1 VIVASIR
8 RRRDRKGTRWIVDCR
23 DVPGGRRLTVGTREE
38 AEMLRAEMVRQAQQA
53 QPVPQD
59 RDITLD
65 AFADRWLGQIT
76 VSVEANTLASY
87 RQNLAKHIRPAFGSM
102 KLRAIH
108 RGHVRAL
115 VARKRADG
123 LSGNSVRLI
132 RATLSVML
140 GDAVDDAIIFV
151 NPAAG
156 AGRRGRRRP
165 DMGDQAGQPEKVR
178 VMTYEQLATF
188 LAASEARCDRRAH
201 GLFLLLADAG
211 LRPGEACGVKWA
223 DFDAVARTLRVER
236 AVTNGGQV
244 KATKTGGA
252 RLVDLSRRLATTLAD
267 RQARLKAEA
276 APAGEESIGPWAF
289 ERSAGRP
296 VRPRQVS
303 KLFSRLVQSAGLPR
317 FVLYDLRHSYASHLI
332 ASGATID
339 YVSKQLGHAS
349 PLITLS
355 VYTHFFP
362 RGDRSHLE
370 RMEQRRADVPPAPVV
385 QDKMRLTLDAPSVN
399 EGSWH
404 RFGTAGENSE
414 TEEAERL
421 EFRGAEGAERP
432 IVRLYPIGCPCTLAV
447 LAWQQGR

>member
-1 VIVASIR
+1 MTATH
-8 RRRDRKGTRWIVDCR
+8 KF
-23 DVPGGRRLTVGTREE
+23 P
-38 AEMLRAEMVRQAQQA
+38 M
-53 QPVPQD
+53 P
-59 RDITLD
+59 
-65 AFADRWLGQIT
+65 T
-76 VSVEANTLASY
+76 VS
-87 RQNLAKHIRPAFGSM
+87 FG
-102 KLRAIH
+102 LTT
-108 RGHVRAL
+108 
-115 VARKRADG
+115 
-123 LSGNSVRLI
+123 SG
-132 RATLSVML
+132 
-140 GDAVDDAIIFV
+140 
-151 NPAAG
+151 
-156 AGRRGRRRP
+156 
-165 DMGDQAGQPEKVR
+165 
-178 VMTYEQLATF
+178 
-188 LAASEARCDRRAH
+188 
-201 GLFLLLADAG
+201 
-211 LRPGEACGVKWA
+211 
-223 DFDAVARTLRVER
+223 
-236 AVTNGGQV
+236 
-244 KATKTGGA
+244 
-252 RLVDLSRRLATTLAD
+252 RLATTLAD
-267 RQARLKAEA
+267 LQARLKAEA

-414 TEEAERL
+414 TEEAEGL
-421 EFRGAEGAERP
+421 EFRGAEGPERP
-432 IVRLYPIGCPCTLAV
+432 IVRLYPIGCPCTLAA
-447 LAWQQGR
+447 LA